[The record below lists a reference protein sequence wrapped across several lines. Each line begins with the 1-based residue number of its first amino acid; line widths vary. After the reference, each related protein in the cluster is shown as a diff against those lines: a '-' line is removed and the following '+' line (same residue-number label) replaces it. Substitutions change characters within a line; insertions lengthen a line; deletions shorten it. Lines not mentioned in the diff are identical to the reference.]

1 MTETT
6 TTISAPA
13 IPIVRV
19 PVAAAF
25 VAGLALVAAVGVA
38 TSFGRPEVAA
48 PAGPRPAVVA
58 DPSGFGGSLHSEY
71 LLEISRAWAP
81 VPMTL
86 EQRQMIGDLN
96 SEYLISIGDTFYLP
110 MTRDQAR
117 IRGELNSE
125 YLRESALGW

>member
-6 TTISAPA
+6 ATLTTP
-13 IPIVRV
+13 IPSTPTRI
-19 PVAAAF
+19 PFAAAL
-25 VAGLALVAAVGVA
+25 VGTAALVAAIGVA
-38 TSFGRPEVAA
+38 TSFDRPQVAA
-48 PAGPRPAVVA
+48 PSAPAPAVV
-58 DPSGFGGSLHSEY
+58 DDGYGGNLHSEY
-71 LLEISRAWAP
+71 LLEISRSWAP

-86 EQRQMIGDLN
+86 DQQRLLNDLN
-96 SEYLISIGDTFYLP
+96 SEYLISIGDTFYVP

>member
-6 TTISAPA
+6 TTLRAPSAPA
-13 IPIVRV
+13 FRFPF
-19 PVAAAF
+19 AAAL
-25 VAGLALVAAVGVA
+25 VGVAAVVATIGIA
-38 TSFGRPEVAA
+38 TSFGPREAAA
-48 PAGPRPAVVA
+48 PAAPGPTIVTDTPGYA
-58 DPSGFGGSLHSEY
+58 GSLHSEY

-86 EQRQMIGDLN
+86 AQQRLMNDLN
-96 SEYLISIGDTFYLP
+96 SEYLISIGDTFYVP

>member
-6 TTISAPA
+6 TTIRAPVV
-13 IPIVRV
+13 PVLRV
-19 PVAAAF
+19 PVAATF
-25 VAGLALVAAVGVA
+25 VAGLAIVAAVGVA

-48 PAGPRPAVVA
+48 PAGPRPAVVDTHGYA
-58 DPSGFGGSLHSEY
+58 GSLHSEY
-71 LLEISRAWAP
+71 LLEISRDWAP

-86 EQRQMIGDLN
+86 AQRQMIGDLN
-96 SEYLISIGDTFYLP
+96 SEYLISIGDTFYVP